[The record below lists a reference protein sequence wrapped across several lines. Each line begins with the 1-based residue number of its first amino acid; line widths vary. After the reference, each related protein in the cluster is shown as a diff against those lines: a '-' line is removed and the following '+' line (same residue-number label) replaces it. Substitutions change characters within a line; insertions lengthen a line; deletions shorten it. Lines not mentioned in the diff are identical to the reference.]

1 MKKTLAALLVCG
13 ASVQPA
19 SAQSNVE
26 IYGVLNA
33 GLSSIDSVATP
44 SSAAPRATARR
55 TGLDSGQYTQSRFG
69 FRGTEDLGGGLKAY
83 FALEGGLSIDTG
95 VSGQGGLTFGR
106 KTVVG
111 LEGRFGEIEVGR
123 RKDYSDEIAG
133 LYSTQKSML
142 AIAGKA
148 HGNNLDRVT
157 GDRGN
162 NMVYYTTPTV
172 AGVSANLA
180 YGFGESAQS
189 AAIGQSIGLGANYE
203 GGPFGVGF
211 SYWQSKLGNVTA
223 TSNSSSDVGAT
234 SNAGCNTVGLGRPGD
249 KCVQT
254 WMVGSK
260 YALGGVTLRGSYSQ
274 SRQPLVTAAGPR
286 APDFN
291 RLFTSSAGS
300 GLFAAGGANNR
311 EAKVADVG
319 LDYIVGRWKLKAS
332 VIQARYDFVG
342 AARDGRVT
350 TYAAGADYNL
360 SKRALLFAMLG
371 TMRTSDMYSPGL
383 TSNGAPGADRNQSA
397 ILGGLL
403 IRF

>member
-1 MKKTLAALLVCG
+1 MKKTLAVLLVCG
-13 ASVQPA
+13 ASAQGA

-26 IYGVLNA
+26 VYGVLNA
-33 GLSSIDSVATP
+33 GLSSIDTVTTP
-44 SSAAPRATARR
+44 STAAPRATGRR

-69 FRGTEDLGGGLKAY
+69 FRGTEDLGGGVKAY
-83 FALEGGLSIDTG
+83 FTLEGGLSLDTG

-111 LEGRFGEIEVGR
+111 LAGQFGEIEVGR
-123 RKDYSDEIAG
+123 RKDFSDEIAG
-133 LYSTQKSML
+133 LYSTQNRLL
-142 AIAGKA
+142 AFAGKS

-162 NMVYYTTPTV
+162 NMVYYMSPTV
-172 AGVSANLA
+172 AGVRANLA

-189 AAIGQSIGLGANYE
+189 SAIGQSIGLGANYA

-223 TSNSSSDVGAT
+223 TANSSSDVGAT

-249 KCVQT
+249 KCIET
-254 WMVGSK
+254 WMVGSR
-260 YALGGVTLRGSYSQ
+260 YSVGNVLFRGSYSR
-274 SRQPLVTAAGPR
+274 STQPLITAAGPR
-286 APDFN
+286 APDFT
-291 RLFTSSAGS
+291 RLFTSTAGS
-300 GLFAAGGANNR
+300 GLFAAGGLNNR
-311 EAKVADVG
+311 QVKVADVG
-319 LDYIVGRWKLKAS
+319 VDYTVGLWKLKAS
-332 VIQARYDFVG
+332 VIQGRYDFVG
-342 AARDGRVT
+342 AASRGRVT
-350 TYAAGADYNL
+350 TFAAGADYNL
-360 SKRALLFAMLG
+360 SKRTLVFTMLG

-383 TSNGAPGADRNQSA
+383 TSNGAPGADKNQSA